1 MAYRLEALA
10 GAIPGWIAGHLVVAA
25 SLLAPTARP
34 IRAWRTMYA
43 KANSLSNAV
52 YGWPAAAFAGA
63 LSIEIGAFRRRS
75 ALAVVRGRKAP
86 IDQPRCPPRDDA
98 VRVYLRPAR
107 GAGGRQ
113 PHLGG
118 VSLLSSLKK
127 AFTQSVR
134 MGICELTFDDDR
146 AWSGTIIAVI
156 FGCPIRTRIND
167 GAFNAKARE
176 GTLI

>member
-1 MAYRLEALA
+1 MAYQLEALA

-25 SLLAPTARP
+25 SLLAPTALP

-52 YGWPAAAFAGA
+52 YGWPAAAF
-63 LSIEIGAFRRRS
+63 
-75 ALAVVRGRKAP
+75 AVVRGRKAP